1 MLLVLGMPVSMP
13 LLLLL
18 LLLLL
23 MMSLSHVPSGWQENL
38 SCKVLLQQ
46 VRRDGDSMVLG
57 VRRGH
62 GGAVGLS

>member
-18 LLLLL
+18 LLLL
-23 MMSLSHVPSGWQENL
+23 MSLSHVPSGWQENL

-46 VRRDGDSMVLG
+46 VRLDGDSMVLG
-57 VRRGH
+57 VRRG
-62 GGAVGLS
+62 AVGLS